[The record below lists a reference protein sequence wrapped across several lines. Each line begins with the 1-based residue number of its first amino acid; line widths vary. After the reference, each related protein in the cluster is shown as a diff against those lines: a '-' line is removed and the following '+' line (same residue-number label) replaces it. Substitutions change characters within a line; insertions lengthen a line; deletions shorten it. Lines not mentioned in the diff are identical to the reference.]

1 MVSTLLAS
9 SSGFSDVTRKI
20 TLEFPNLF
28 EGTRITY
35 SRGFNIFGLSIYWY
49 GILIAVGLVLAYFY
63 AMHRMEKDFG
73 IVKDRAFDVIFAA
86 TIGGFL
92 CARIYYC
99 VFTTLNPD
107 SGMKYNFITTFTTI
121 HDGGIA
127 IYGGIIG
134 AVLVGLLFCK
144 IRKVHFRAMADV
156 AALGFLIGQGIGR
169 WGNFINQEAYGAA
182 CDKDFLFA
190 MTGTRIASEMGEG
203 VVVHPCFLYESL
215 WCLLGFVLLHF
226 YSKKLRTYDGEIALL
241 YVAWYGL
248 ERFFVEGLRTDSLM
262 AGKFRISQLVAG
274 ISFVIAIV
282 LFAVFKI
289 MAKKRGYVLYVNSD
303 SSKEL
308 IAHDK
313 QLEEE
318 RLEKKKARKKALY
331 NSTPEV
337 TTEDTETADNEENTE
352 DNTEENAEDNTKVN
366 TEDDT
371 DVNTKGDTDVNT
383 KDDTD
388 VNTKDNTEVNA
399 ENDTKVNTEDNT
411 EDNKD
416 GTDY

>member
-49 GILIAVGLVLAYFY
+49 GILIAAGLVLAYFY

-169 WGNFINQEAYGAA
+169 WGNFINQEAHGAA

-190 MTGTRIASEMGEG
+190 MTGTRIADEMGEG

-262 AGKFRISQLVAG
+262 AGKFRVSQLVAAV
-274 ISFVIAIV
+274 SFVIAIV
-282 LFAVFKI
+282 LFVIFKI
-289 MAKKRGYVLYVNSD
+289 MAKKRSYVLYVNSD
-303 SSKEL
+303 GSKEL

-318 RLEKKKARKKALY
+318 RLAKKKSKKTAKS
-331 NSTPEV
+331 NDEPPDIQ
-337 TTEDTETADNEENTE
+337 TTEADVSG
-352 DNTEENAEDNTKVN
+352 DNTETP
-366 TEDDT
+366 TDT
-371 DVNTKGDTDVNT
+371 DDENPDIETVESDASD
-383 KDDTD
+383 
-388 VNTKDNTEVNA
+388 DNTEKSGETEEFENSSDA
-399 ENDTKVNTEDNT
+399 EVVEH
-411 EDNKD
+411 KD
-416 GTDY
+416 GGE

>member
-99 VFTTLNPD
+99 VFTTLNPE
-107 SGMKYNFITTFTTI
+107 SGIKYNFITTFTTI

-190 MTGTRIASEMGEG
+190 MTGTRIADEMGEG

-262 AGKFRISQLVAG
+262 AGKFRVSQLVAAV
-274 ISFVIAIV
+274 SFVIAIV
-282 LFAVFKI
+282 LFVVFKI
-289 MAKKRGYVLYVNSD
+289 MAKKRSYVLYVNSD
-303 SSKEL
+303 GSKEL

-318 RLEKKKARKKALY
+318 RLAKKKSKKTAKS
-331 NSTPEV
+331 NDGPPEIQ
-337 TTEDTETADNEENTE
+337 TNEADVSG
-352 DNTEENAEDNTKVN
+352 DNTETPTETDDENPDIETVKS
-366 TEDDT
+366 
-371 DVNTKGDTDVNT
+371 DVSG
-383 KDDTD
+383 
-388 VNTKDNTEVNA
+388 DNTEKSGETEEFENSSDA
-399 ENDTKVNTEDNT
+399 EVVEH
-411 EDNKD
+411 KD
-416 GTDY
+416 GEE